1 MSTTTGLIED
11 CEEGLVVLTL
21 SNPGKLNAFTQ
32 SMRDALTDAL
42 RRLNQD
48 PGCGRSSS
56 RGPTVIFRPVP
67 TCKDGERRRYS
78 NAARA

>member
-56 RGPTVIFRPVP
+56 GADGNFSAVEAWRGRSHAGTHAGAKP
-67 TCKDGERRRYS
+67 
-78 NAARA
+78 